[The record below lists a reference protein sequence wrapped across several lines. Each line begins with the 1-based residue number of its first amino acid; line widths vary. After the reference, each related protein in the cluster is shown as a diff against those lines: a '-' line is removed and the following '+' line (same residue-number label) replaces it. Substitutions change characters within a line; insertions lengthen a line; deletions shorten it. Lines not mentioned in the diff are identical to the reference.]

1 MVGSFYLYRIV
12 VTELIARRN
21 TELESNVNYPHKPFN
36 DFFLS
41 ESVHDVSF
49 AVANNSRKN
58 KHQKRN
64 HLLIKS
70 GKWSPIF
77 VKHHLSTEKHKSK
90 TE

>member
-1 MVGSFYLYRIV
+1 M
-12 VTELIARRN
+12 TELIARRN
-21 TELESNVNYPHKPFN
+21 TEFESNVNYPHKPFN

-58 KHQKRN
+58 THQK
-64 HLLIKS
+64 KS
-70 GKWSPIF
+70 SVHKIWEMVTPIF
-77 VKHHLSTEKHKSK
+77 AKHHLSTEKHKSK

>member
-1 MVGSFYLYRIV
+1 

-21 TELESNVNYPHKPFN
+21 TEFESNVNYPHKPFN

-58 KHQKRN
+58 THQKK
-64 HLLIKS
+64 IICS
-70 GKWSPIF
+70 
-77 VKHHLSTEKHKSK
+77 
-90 TE
+90 